1 MRVNKVERNHGV
13 FVKRILTIIVMVF
26 FSNYAHAQD
35 AVLTPAPGSVFS
47 PDDTVTVEF
56 KVPSGNAEGA
66 LFTLSNGKMENVK
79 GSGPYKFTLSLNN
92 QGIGPLEITAM
103 TFGAGQNYMASTGI
117 IIEPKEN
124 SLTSI
129 RTMPDFLSMDQLGLS
144 LQISV
149 MGHFDDG
156 STRYMTKGKM
166 GTLYSIESGT
176 SDVISVNING
186 LVRAN
191 GEGNDVVL
199 ISNRGKTTSVPV
211 EVKIHVPYQ

>member
-1 MRVNKVERNHGV
+1 MRVNKIEKNHGV
-13 FVKRILTIIVMVF
+13 FIRILTIIVMVF
-26 FSNYAHAQD
+26 FSNYVYAQD

-47 PDDTVTVEF
+47 PDDIVTVEF

-103 TFGAGQNYMASTGI
+103 TFGAGQNYMASTHI

-124 SLTSI
+124 SLESI
-129 RTMPDFLSMDQLGLS
+129 EAMQNFLPMDQLGLS
-144 LQISV
+144 LQISI
-149 MGHFDDG
+149 MGHFNDG
-156 STRYMTKGKM
+156 STKNMTKGKT
-166 GTLYSIESGT
+166 GTLYSIKSGT
-176 SDVISVNING
+176 NDIISVSADG

-199 ISNRGKTTSVPV
+199 ISNRGKIASVPV
-211 EVKIHVPYQ
+211 EVRVHVPSQ